1 LGSSLNPVLHQ
12 QSLWTGDALMNE
24 SINTTASYLAPRH
37 AHLPFDCSG
46 AAVRAQC
53 RHLATVVTITGVVD
67 ATNVDQ
73 VSECSNRFILPDKP
87 FVLDLSG
94 LDCFAVQSVRLLYR
108 LDAACNAAG
117 LEWAVIPS
125 EAVTLALLV
134 THEDASFPT
143 VGSVHEALHYFADAT
158 SARRR
163 LLLPL
168 LTKTA

>member
-1 LGSSLNPVLHQ
+1 MS
-12 QSLWTGDALMNE
+12 E
-24 SINTTASYLAPRH
+24 SVDSVASYSRPRH
-37 AHLPFDCSG
+37 AHLPLDCNG

-53 RHLATVVTITGVVD
+53 RHLATVVTISGAVD

-73 VSECSNRFILPDKP
+73 VSEYSKRFILPDKP

-94 LDCFAVQSVRLLYR
+94 LDCFAAQSVRFLYR
-108 LDAACNAAG
+108 VDDVCSAAG
-117 LEWAVIPS
+117 LEWSVIPS
-125 EAVTLALLV
+125 QAVNTALLI
-134 THEDASFPT
+134 THEESSFP
-143 VGSVHEALHYFADAT
+143 VFGSVHEALQYFADAT